1 MGWLRDYGRVWNLRM
16 IRSFLIEET
25 IASPR
30 ATPKAMVQSSREAGT
45 RRNNIRALAPEGAA
59 RITFIRKGIRK

>member
-1 MGWLRDYGRVWNLRM
+1 M

-25 IASPR
+25 IASPE

-45 RRNNIRALAPEGAA
+45 RRNNIRALAPWGAA